1 MKLEDAEL
9 HTTGFSGIIGRGRSA
24 TLRLGPRRSPV
35 FVSGQY
41 GERCTDDEGYSP
53 NQMQID
59 PGLSK

>member
-9 HTTGFSGIIGRGRSA
+9 HTTGFSGIIGRRSA

-53 NQMQID
+53 NQM
-59 PGLSK
+59 